1 MTILFFALGLLLGA
15 GIVYFLSN
23 KSLTAVRL
31 ETATLQAQLTAER
44 EQHAREMTAKDEQH
58 NREMALRDAQNEKE
72 TLLRQEQFEKQI
84 ETAKEQFQ
92 NLASKVLEQTSTK
105 LKADNLESMSY
116 ITQPLKDNLTQLQQ
130 AIDKTNQESTKNTA
144 SLAQQL
150 KLMAEQTDKI
160 GTTATRLTNVM
171 RGGNKTQGNWGEL
184 TLMNLLESQGLRVG
198 IDYDVQQTIADEKGN
213 IVLNEESGRRMIP
226 DVVLHYP
233 NGEDVVI
240 DSKMTIDAYAN
251 YMNAED
257 DVARKKYADDVVRSI
272 RTQFTSLAKK
282 DYSAYIQAPRRA
294 IDFVIMYVP
303 FEGALQLALSLDP
316 KLWND
321 AFERKVF
328 ITGQQN
334 LMAILKIIQIA
345 WRQYA
350 QSENQKRVYA
360 LAEELLKR
368 VGDFVKRFDKVG
380 RDIDTL
386 QKDYDEAYKKAYT
399 GRQSI
404 VQKANDLKALGAK
417 ENANSPIPTAELL
430 LDEQTTSDTEND

>member
-23 KSLTAVRL
+23 KSLTAARL

-44 EQHAREMTAKDEQH
+44 EQHTREMTAKDEQH

-130 AIDKTNQESTKNTA
+130 AIDKTNQESTRNTA

-272 RTQFTSLAKK
+272 RTQFSSLAKK

-430 LDEQTTSDTEND
+430 LDEQTASDTEND

>member
-92 NLASKVLEQTSTK
+92 NLANKVLEQTSTK

-144 SLAQQL
+144 SLTQQL

-386 QKDYDEAYKKAYT
+386 QKDYDEARKKAYT

-430 LDEQTTSDTEND
+430 LDEQTASDTEND

>member
-386 QKDYDEAYKKAYT
+386 QKDYDEARKKAYT

-430 LDEQTTSDTEND
+430 LDEQTASDTEND

>member
-23 KSLTAVRL
+23 KSLTTAHL
-31 ETATLQAQLTAER
+31 EIATLRTQLTAKQ
-44 EQHAREMTAKDEQH
+44 EQHAREIAAKEEQH
-58 NREMALRDAQNEKE
+58 NREMTLRDTQNEKE

-92 NLASKVLEQTSTK
+92 NLANKVLEQTSTK
-105 LKADNLESMSY
+105 LKADNLESMNH

-130 AIDKTNQESTKNTA
+130 AIDKTNQESTRNTA

-282 DYSAYIQAPRRA
+282 DYSTYIQAPRRA

-321 AFERKVF
+321 AFERKV
-328 ITGQQN
+328 

>member
-23 KSLTAVRL
+23 KSLTAARL
-31 ETATLQAQLTAER
+31 ETATLRTQLTAER
-44 EQHAREMTAKDEQH
+44 EQHTREMMAKDEQH

-92 NLASKVLEQTSTK
+92 NLANKVLEQTSTK
-105 LKADNLESMSY
+105 LKADNLESM
-116 ITQPLKDNLTQLQQ
+116 
-130 AIDKTNQESTKNTA
+130 NQ
-144 SLAQQL
+144 
-150 KLMAEQTDKI
+150 MDV
-160 GTTATRLTNVM
+160 TATRLTNVM

-282 DYSAYIQAPRRA
+282 DYSTYIQAPRRA

-430 LDEQTTSDTEND
+430 LDEQTASDTEND

>member
-44 EQHAREMTAKDEQH
+44 EQHTREMTAKDEQH

-92 NLASKVLEQTSTK
+92 NLANKVLEQTSTK

-282 DYSAYIQAPRRA
+282 DYSTYIQAPRRA

-430 LDEQTTSDTEND
+430 LDEQTASDTEND

>member
-23 KSLTAVRL
+23 KSLTAARL
-31 ETATLQAQLTAER
+31 ETATLQTQLTTEQ
-44 EQHAREMTAKDEQH
+44 EQHAREIAAKEEQH
-58 NREMALRDAQNEKE
+58 NREMTLRDTQNEKE

-92 NLASKVLEQTSTK
+92 NLANKVLEQTSTK
-105 LKADNLESMSY
+105 LKADNLESMNH

-130 AIDKTNQESTKNTA
+130 AIDKTNQESTRNTA

-282 DYSAYIQAPRRA
+282 DYSTYIQAPRRA

-350 QSENQKRVYA
+350 QSENQKRV
-360 LAEELLKR
+360 
-368 VGDFVKRFDKVG
+368 
-380 RDIDTL
+380 
-386 QKDYDEAYKKAYT
+386 
-399 GRQSI
+399 
-404 VQKANDLKALGAK
+404 
-417 ENANSPIPTAELL
+417 
-430 LDEQTTSDTEND
+430 

>member
-23 KSLTAVRL
+23 KSLTAARL

-44 EQHAREMTAKDEQH
+44 EQHTREMTAKDEQH

-92 NLASKVLEQTSTK
+92 NLANKVLEQTSTK

-430 LDEQTTSDTEND
+430 LDEQTASDTEND

>member
-130 AIDKTNQESTKNTA
+130 AIDKTNQESTRNTA

-430 LDEQTTSDTEND
+430 LDEQTASDTENN